1 MVDVGR
7 GGDGG
12 IPLSSHHIRKI
23 LKTYVEELIQDLSTA
38 ASDQR
43 SWAERT
49 GMPGDRR
56 RQAVLERISKDIID
70 GLARSG
76 LEAEG
81 PALSAEDAADLFSDG

>member
-1 MVDVGR
+1 
-7 GGDGG
+7 
-12 IPLSSHHIRKI
+12 
-23 LKTYVEELIQDLSTA
+23 
-38 ASDQR
+38 
-43 SWAERT
+43 
-49 GMPGDRR
+49 MPGDRR